1 MSIAEISLTADMSIW
16 DGEVGLGMREG
27 LVRLGVSLA
36 GWFLGKGGGI
46 LSASGGCLKAFE
58 R

>member
-1 MSIAEISLTADMSIW
+1 MAEISLTADMSIW

>member
-1 MSIAEISLTADMSIW
+1 MAEISLTVDRSIW
-16 DGEVGLGMREG
+16 DGEVGLGICEG
-27 LVRLGVSLA
+27 LVWLGVSLV

-46 LSASGGCLKAFE
+46 LYASGECLNAFD